1 MDWEVACPN
10 GTRTATRQGVCTP
23 KAFSVTRRLS
33 SILLASPRLRT
44 CRCTCR
50 AGAGISKVDG
60 SDPPVRGPG
69 AGAGWSRAC
78 TRRPEPSGGRSLH
91 SDLRTL
97 SGIDIT
103 CCIQGPYGFFR
114 GCPAPHYAPGKKRI
128 PPALPGRVGTI
139 GPDRIG
145 TTGPQSEATI
155 PVSPQAAGPAVP
167 ERKIGPAT
175 GSGVLWH
182 ARGLEMAACPAKLA
196 DSAGRTPSNALS
208 TSMPSWIRSTR
219 WRRQQP
225 PRPERDGSIIS
236 ASGGQGDGV
245 V

>member
-1 MDWEVACPN
+1 MGCWCAE
-10 GTRTATRQGVCTP
+10 
-23 KAFSVTRRLS
+23 KAFRRARRRFLMLLACLRFRPRRRTGRAGPRPPDVEGATPPPVRLRRL
-33 SILLASPRLRT
+33 RGG
-44 CRCTCR
+44 R
-50 AGAGISKVDG
+50 AGA
-60 SDPPVRGPG
+60 PG
-69 AGAGWSRAC
+69 GAPQVSLPAGVA
-78 TRRPEPSGGRSLH
+78 PSNQS
-91 SDLRTL
+91 LRTL

-103 CCIQGPYGFFR
+103 CFIQGTYGFSEDVL
-114 GCPAPHYAPGKKRI
+114 PPIMPPGKNRI
-128 PPALPGRVGTI
+128 PLALPGRIGTI

-145 TTGPQSEATI
+145 TTGPQSEPAI

-167 ERKIGPAT
+167 EREIGPGT

-196 DSAGRTPSNALS
+196 DSGGRTPSKALS
-208 TSMPSWIRSTR
+208 TSTPSWIRATR